1 MQSAMRFT
9 NIDGFA
15 LGKGGIA
22 QCRFRRRARSGEDRI
37 PCPPSRRRALAET
50 FRCQVDRPHR
60 SVYPRS
66 LLHHLLY
73 AFDPAADRSCAA
85 AQLSVSA
92 DSAWTRKIEDS
103 AIGERG

>member
-1 MQSAMRFT
+1 MQSAIRFM

-22 QCRFRRRARSGEDRI
+22 QRRFRRRARSGEGRI
-37 PCPPSRRRALAET
+37 PGPLTRRRAVTET

-60 SVYPRS
+60 SVYPGS

-73 AFDPAADRSCAA
+73 ALYPAADHSCAA
-85 AQLSVSA
+85 AQLSA
-92 DSAWTRKIEDS
+92 EAHSAWTRSIEDS
-103 AIGERG
+103 ATGG